1 MVSCL
6 KKVIILI
13 GASVSGK
20 TYFANWLKKKDCKY
34 YIVSS
39 DEHRKKRTGTYDN
52 IFKNPVKHFRSLD
65 KELLKS
71 LEEHDYIIL
80 DAVNISR
87 CRRCKII
94 NQLNGK
100 AEIISIE
107 LRVPIT
113 KCIRQDKSERRGHTA
128 GVRAIVIMKFFSF
141 FNRPRLEEGFDIL
154 TTRRGY
160 IKSFVL

>member
-1 MVSCL
+1 M
-6 KKVIILI
+6 KRVIILI
-13 GASVSGK
+13 GASGSGK
-20 TYFANWLKKKDCKY
+20 TYFANWLKKKDSKY

-39 DEHRKKRTGTYDN
+39 DEHRRKRTGTYEN
-52 IFKNPVKHFRSLD
+52 IFKNPIKHFRSLD

-71 LEEHDYIIL
+71 LDEHDYVIL

-87 CRRCKII
+87 YRRSKII
-94 NQLNGK
+94 KQLKGK
-100 AEIISIE
+100 AEIIGIE

-113 KCIRQDKSERRGHTA
+113 KCIRQDKSEKRGHTA
-128 GVRAIVIMKFFSF
+128 GVKAILIMKFFSF